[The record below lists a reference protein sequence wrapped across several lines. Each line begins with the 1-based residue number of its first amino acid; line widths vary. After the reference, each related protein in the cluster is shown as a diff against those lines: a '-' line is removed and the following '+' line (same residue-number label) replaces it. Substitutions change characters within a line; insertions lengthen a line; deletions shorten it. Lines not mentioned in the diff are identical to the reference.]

1 MIGPAKSGIVSRI
14 GNGRHVILDS
24 NTPGDS
30 NRLARWTWLFR
41 ALTVFAVL
49 EIGALAY
56 NIAATPD
63 APGIVNQGL
72 LPRIVLGLIVGPSII
87 LFAALLLWRAPRN
100 PAGGFLL
107 ILGMTEVGAQFVF
120 DLGLPVH
127 SALLFELFIL
137 LASGVGAPCVGLLL
151 LTFPTGTIYPSHW
164 APWVKGAAIVKFMG
178 VALEIVSSPGP
189 VGIFMLPSNPLFIPM
204 LAPFQPLIML
214 TIGARGILLPLMT
227 LAGVISLGLR
237 YRDAGTRERQQIKWV
252 LWAPAIGV
260 LGGIVTLALLV
271 SGVEWAWPYG
281 ALTFFSAAQLTLL
294 VSLTIAILRY
304 HLFDIDRLINRTLV
318 YGVLSVILV
327 AVYGILVGSFSVLF
341 QTSGNIWVSLVAT
354 ALIAIGFQHVRDRV
368 QSGVNRLLYGD
379 RDEPYAALSHLGQRL
394 ETTMASDTVLPTI
407 VETVAQS
414 LKLPYVALELIPDE
428 LGGKPAAVFPSTAA
442 EPPTDLV
449 RLPLVYQNESIGHLI
464 LAPRSP
470 AESFT
475 AADRRLLEDFARQA
489 GIAAHAVQLTRDLQ
503 RSRERLV
510 MAREEERRRIR
521 RDLHDGLGPALA
533 AQMLKVGS
541 ARALFAQDS
550 GAADELL
557 AELEHDIETALA
569 DIRRLVYDLRPP
581 ALDEL
586 GLLTAVRQTA
596 AQYSSPRK
604 DEPALSICVE
614 ANEPLPPLPA
624 AVEVAAFRITQEALT
639 NVVHHAHARTCRVH
653 IHCGDKLLVE
663 ISDDGSGLPTD
674 HPAGVGLTSM
684 RERAEELGGTC
695 VVERRDGSGTRVRV
709 ELPLSTEG

>member
-1 MIGPAKSGIVSRI
+1 MSRI
-14 GNGRHVILDS
+14 GNGRDVILDS
-24 NTPGDS
+24 DTPSDS
-30 NRLARWTWLFR
+30 DRLARWTWLFR
-41 ALTVFAVL
+41 ALAVFAVL
-49 EIGALAY
+49 EVGALAY
-56 NIAATPD
+56 NIAATPT

-72 LPRIVLGLIVGPSII
+72 LPRIVLGLVAGPSII
-87 LFAALLLWRAPRN
+87 LFAALLLWRAPQN

-120 DLGLPVH
+120 ELGSPVH

-151 LTFPTGTIYPSHW
+151 LTFPTGTVYPPRW
-164 APWVKGAAIVKFMG
+164 VPWVKGAAVIKFVG

-189 VGIFMLPSNPLFIPM
+189 VGIFVLPFNPLFVPM
-204 LAPFQPLIML
+204 LAPLQGLIML
-214 TIGARGILLPLMT
+214 TLGARGILLPLMT

-252 LWAPAIGV
+252 LWAPALGV
-260 LGGIVTLALLV
+260 MGGIVTLALLV

-281 ALTFFSAAQLTLL
+281 ALTFFSAAQFTLL

-327 AVYGILVGSFSVLF
+327 AAYGILVGSFSVLF
-341 QTSGNIWVSLVAT
+341 QTSGNVWVSLVAT

-368 QSGVNRLLYGD
+368 QAGVNRLLYGD

-414 LKLPYVALELIPDE
+414 LKLPYVALELTLDE
-428 LGGKPAAVFPSTAA
+428 QGGKPAAVFPSTAS

-470 AESFT
+470 AESFA
-475 AADRRLLEDFARQA
+475 AADYRLLQDFARRA

-541 ARALFAQDS
+541 VRALFAQDS
-550 GAADELL
+550 RAADQLL
-557 AELEHDIETALA
+557 AELEHDIEAALA

-581 ALDEL
+581 ALDQW
-586 GLLTAVRQTA
+586 GLLTAIRQTA
-596 AQYSSPRK
+596 AQYSAAGTGRQN
-604 DEPALSICVE
+604 LSICVDS
-614 ANEPLPPLPA
+614 AEPLPALPA
-624 AVEVAAFRITQEALT
+624 AVETAAFRITQEALT
-639 NVVHHAHARTCRVH
+639 NVVHHAQARTCRVQ
-653 IHCGDKLLVE
+653 IQCGDKLVIE
-663 ISDDGSGLPTD
+663 ITDDGGGV
-674 HPAGVGLTSM
+674 PANHHTGVGLSSM
-684 RERAEELGGTC
+684 RERAEELGGKC
-695 VVERRDGSGTRVRV
+695 VIEPREGSGTRVRV
-709 ELPLSTEG
+709 ELPLPTEG